1 MQYKSFRDIDKAID
15 ILCEEGKIEQAMRL
29 LKEGVQTLPA
39 EEYADNEFLITL
51 VEAILYTECKQ
62 YEACFDIVSKGVER
76 GWAFPLRFARYQPM
90 KELPG
95 AEALWERN
103 NRLLGQEQANARV
116 EYKVVL
122 PEGFNPEKKY
132 PLFMALH
139 GHGVCNIKE
148 FSGYWKP
155 DRFTERGFIF
165 AYIQSSQVVCHGG
178 YGWLDDLTIG
188 NRDIK
193 FCYDKITAAY
203 PIDESTVMI
212 GGFSG
217 GAIASLNFLFSEIIP
232 IQGFI
237 TLCPEMKPDA
247 FTPEAVRRA
256 AQRGVRGVFLE
267 GELVQPIACEQEMLR
282 TFEAEDLPCRYVINR
297 GIGHEAP
304 DDLDDKLASSLAF
317 VLGLH

>member
-1 MQYKSFRDIDKAID
+1 MQYRSFRDIDKAID
-15 ILCEEGKIEQAMRL
+15 ILREEGKIEQALHL
-29 LKEGVQTLPA
+29 LKEGVSTLPA
-39 EEYADNEFLITL
+39 EERMENKFLITL

-76 GWAFPLRFARYQPM
+76 GWAFPLRFPRYQPM
-90 KELPG
+90 KKLPG
-95 AEALWERN
+95 AEALWEKN
-103 NRLLGQEQANARV
+103 QLLLRQAQANAHV

-122 PEGFNPEKKY
+122 PDGYDPGEKY

-165 AYIQSSQVVCHGG
+165 AYIQSSQAVCHGG
-178 YGWLDDLTIG
+178 YGWLDDLAIG

-193 FCYDKITAAY
+193 YCYDQIIAQY
-203 PIDESTVMI
+203 PIDADMALI

-217 GAIASLNFLFSEIIP
+217 GAIASLNFLFSNIVP
-232 IQGFI
+232 FRGFI
-237 TLCPEMKPDA
+237 TLCPEMKPNA
-247 FTPEAVRRA
+247 FTPEAVRLA
-256 AQRGVRGVFLE
+256 ARNGVKGVFLE
-267 GELVQPIACEQEMLR
+267 GELVQPIACEQEMMKA
-282 TFEAEDLPCRYVINR
+282 FDEEGLPYRYVINQ

-304 DDLDDKLASSLAF
+304 DDLDEKLASSLAF
-317 VLGLH
+317 ILE